1 LLSSANPPGVGLQMK
16 VLDRK
21 TGAQAFEMHGL
32 LVNDPGNPV
41 VPLGMRLPLDKLNA
55 GSYEL
60 QLTAIDTAG
69 RQTSARTANFDV
81 E

>member
-1 LLSSANPPGVGLQMK
+1 MK